1 MEAAAHTPLAW
12 KASKSEGVMSFLS
25 ARALA
30 LTLAAA
36 DIMGA
41 TDMAQ
46 ARNIPTVIELFTSQ
60 GCSSC
65 PPANAN
71 LIELSKDPDIL
82 TLSFS
87 VTYWDY
93 LGWKDSF
100 GRADYTARQVTYEPA
115 LHQPGPFTPQMVIN
129 GAFSTVGYD
138 VSEIRS
144 TIQQAGPL
152 KGPSLSVSGRRIT
165 LSQSSANTGPLDL
178 WYVTF
183 EPKVLEVAVK
193 RGENSGAT
201 LPHAS
206 VVRNLVH
213 LGQWTGDAVNFA
225 LPPSD
230 GPLRQAIL
238 LQKPNG
244 GPIVSAETLE

>member
-1 MEAAAHTPLAW
+1 MASLTA
-12 KASKSEGVMSFLS
+12 KAV
-25 ARALA
+25 A
-30 LTLAAA
+30 LTLA
-36 DIMGA
+36 G
-41 TDMAQ
+41 TCLLGGTVTGE
-46 ARNIPTVIELFTSQ
+46 ARNYPTVIELFTSQ

-71 LIELSKDPDIL
+71 LIELSKDPNIL

-100 GRADYTARQVTYEPA
+100 GRADYTERQVSYEPA
-115 LHQPGPFTPQMVIN
+115 LHQSGPFTPQMVIN
-129 GAFSTVGYD
+129 GALSTVGYD
-138 VSEIRS
+138 VRDIRS
-144 TIQQAGPL
+144 AIRQTGAL
-152 KGPSLSVSGRRIT
+152 KGPEIRVEGDHINLPEASSHSGPFDIWFVS
-165 LSQSSANTGPLDL
+165 
-178 WYVTF
+178 F

-213 LGQWTGDAVNFA
+213 LGRWNGAAASFQ
-225 LPPSD
+225 LPPTD
-230 GPLRQAIL
+230 TGLRRAIL
-238 LQKPNG
+238 LQQTDG
-244 GPIVSAETLE
+244 GPIISAQTLE